1 MVSIEKVGETAG
13 MVWKYLHENGKANLS
28 AVERGVK
35 APKPVV
41 HMAIGWLAREG
52 KLALVEEN
60 RNVRVFL
67 TDGQ

>member
-1 MVSIEKVGETAG
+1 MVNVEKVGETAG
-13 MVWKYLHENGKANLS
+13 MVWKYLNENGKTNLS

-41 HMAIGWLAREG
+41 HMAVGWLAREG

-60 RNVRVFL
+60 RDVRLWL
-67 TDGQ
+67 TEGQ